1 MSYKMALPFRTSNGF
16 LPRSQARTERTFIH
30 NPLTLFEFDMCEEKQ
45 EENCTTRSR
54 RIEARVTDAE
64 LDRIVA
70 LAQQCGL
77 TLSNYL
83 RRYALGQHPK
93 QRLSDR
99 EIEALCSLTDA
110 RAELIHI
117 RNALKGR
124 SRQERQ
130 RYFGNP
136 RFMEQ

>member
-1 MSYKMALPFRTSNGF
+1 MNEDE
-16 LPRSQARTERTFIH
+16 Q
-30 NPLTLFEFDMCEEKQ
+30 EKTG
-45 EENCTTRSR
+45 TTRSR
-54 RIEARVTDAE
+54 RIEARVSDAE
-64 LDRIVA
+64 LNRIVA
-70 LAQQCGL
+70 LAAQCGL
-77 TLSNYL
+77 TLSDYL
-83 RRYALGQHPK
+83 RRCALGQRPK
-93 QRLSDR
+93 RRLSER

-136 RFMEQ
+136 RFMEQWIVAVNRLVEQWDNIVRNINQ

>member
-1 MSYKMALPFRTSNGF
+1 MN
-16 LPRSQARTERTFIH
+16 
-30 NPLTLFEFDMCEEKQ
+30 EEEQDKSG
-45 EENCTTRSR
+45 TTRSR

-77 TLSNYL
+77 TLSGYL
-83 RRYALGQHPK
+83 RRCALGQHPK
-93 QRLSDR
+93 QRLNGR

-124 SRQERQ
+124 SQQERQ

-136 RFMEQ
+136 CFMEQWIVAANRLIEQWDNIVRDINR

>member
-1 MSYKMALPFRTSNGF
+1 MNEEEQDKSGTN
-16 LPRSQARTERTFIH
+16 RSH
-30 NPLTLFEFDMCEEKQ
+30 
-45 EENCTTRSR
+45 
-54 RIEARVTDAE
+54 RIEARVSNAE

-77 TLSNYL
+77 TLSGYL
-83 RRYALGQHPK
+83 RRCALGQHPK
-93 QRLSDR
+93 QRLNDR

-124 SRQERQ
+124 SQQERQ

-136 RFMEQ
+136 RFMEQWIMAVNRLVEQWDNIVRSISQ

>member
-1 MSYKMALPFRTSNGF
+1 MNEDE
-16 LPRSQARTERTFIH
+16 Q
-30 NPLTLFEFDMCEEKQ
+30 EKTG
-45 EENCTTRSR
+45 TTRR

-70 LAQQCGL
+70 LAAQCGL
-77 TLSNYL
+77 TLSNYV
-83 RRYALGQHPK
+83 RRCALGQHPK
-93 QRLSDR
+93 RRLSER

-124 SRQERQ
+124 SQQERQ
-130 RYFGNP
+130 QYFGNP
-136 RFMEQ
+136 RFMEQWIVAVNRLVEQWDNIIRNISQ

>member
-1 MSYKMALPFRTSNGF
+1 MLIE
-16 LPRSQARTERTFIH
+16 L
-30 NPLTLFEFDMCEEKQ
+30 DMNEDEQDKSD
-45 EENCTTRSR
+45 TTRSR

-64 LDRIVA
+64 LERIVA

-77 TLSNYL
+77 TLSGYVH
-83 RRYALGQHPK
+83 RCTLGQRPRC
-93 QRLSDR
+93 RLSER

-124 SRQERQ
+124 TQQERQ

-136 RFMEQ
+136 RFMEQWIVAVNCLVEQWDNIVRNINQ